1 VNLGLGLSVLGISEL
16 RSGLMNLA
24 NLANLR
30 LGLSV
35 LGDQSIEWDAF
46 RPLW

>member
-1 VNLGLGLSVLGISEL
+1 VNLGLGLNVLGISEL
-16 RSGLMNLA
+16 RLRLMNLA
-24 NLANLR
+24 NLR
-30 LGLSV
+30 IGLSV

>member
-24 NLANLR
+24 NLC

-46 RPLW
+46 QPLW